1 MKTVMLDSYDVV
13 KNSGTLCR
21 DFTTDGFPIRL
32 YQHMRRKEQS
42 FAVQYGKQFDLY
54 LTYEDACKKLGAA
67 IMHDSACRGD
77 LDNER
82 D

>member
-1 MKTVMLDSYDVV
+1 MTTVMLDSYDPV
-13 KNSGTLCR
+13 KNSGGLCR

-32 YQHMRRKEQS
+32 YQHRTRKERG
-42 FAVQYGKQFDLY
+42 FAVQYGKQFDIY
-54 LTYEDACKKLGAA
+54 LTYSEACKKLGEAL
-67 IMHDSACRGD
+67 MHDAACRGE